1 MDSKVK
7 NIILICGDEEYLKSE
22 KKKELLTLLGTAGSP
37 DFNTFEGRD
46 IDFNEVFDLAD
57 TVPFFGVS
65 RTILLSDTG
74 IFKGSSDEFIL
85 NSLEKLPETTYMIFC
100 EQDCDAAG
108 RLTKLVKQKGEIWK
122 FTTVDSTKDWKAANA
137 AKADVKTW
145 IKSYLRDAGC
155 TADSRAVEELTNL
168 SGYNM
173 QNLKTELDKLI
184 SYAGR
189 NIRAEH
195 IDAICSKTVS
205 DRVFDMVD
213 LKLSGSTEKALLL
226 FEDMLSIRI
235 EPMRILY
242 MLAKQFNQVYIIKEL
257 SELRCSDAEIL
268 SRTGI
273 KDWQLRKLRDKS
285 RGRSLADMRYLT
297 ELCIEMETKI
307 KQGDMND
314 RMAVEIILCS

>member
-1 MDSKVK
+1 MDGKVK
-7 NIILICGDEEYLKSE
+7 NIILICGDEEYLKTE
-22 KKKELLTLLGTAGSP
+22 KKKEILSFLGTEGSP
-37 DFNTFEGRD
+37 DFNAFEGKD
-46 IDFNEVFDLAD
+46 TDYQEVFDLAR
-57 TVPFFGVS
+57 TVPFFGGN

-74 IFKGSSDEFIL
+74 LFKGNPDESVYSSLDG
-85 NSLEKLPETTYMIFC
+85 LPEFTFMIFV
-100 EQDCDAAG
+100 EQDCDSAG
-108 RLTKLVKQKGEIWK
+108 KLTKLVKQKGEIYK
-122 FTTVDSTKDWKAANA
+122 YSTVDSTKDWKAANA
-137 AKADVKTW
+137 AKADIRTW
-145 IKSYLRDAGC
+145 IRSYLKEAGC
-155 TADSRAVEELTNL
+155 TADSRAIEELTNL

-189 NIRAEH
+189 NIRIEH
-195 IDAICSKTVS
+195 VDTICSKTVS

-226 FEDMLSIRI
+226 LEDMLSIRI

-242 MLAKQFNQVYIIKEL
+242 MLEKQFNQVYIIKEL
-257 SELRCSDAEIL
+257 SELRYSDAEIL

-285 RGRSLADMRYLT
+285 KGRSLMDMRCLT
-297 ELCIEMETKI
+297 ELCIEMETRV
-307 KQGDMND
+307 KQGDIGD